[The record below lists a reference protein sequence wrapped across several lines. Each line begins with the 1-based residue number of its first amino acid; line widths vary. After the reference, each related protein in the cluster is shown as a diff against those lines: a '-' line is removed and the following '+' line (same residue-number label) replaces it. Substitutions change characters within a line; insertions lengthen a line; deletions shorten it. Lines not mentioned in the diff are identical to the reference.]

1 MTAEATAHDGRSGRG
16 FDGFSPETLVSAGR
30 TFTIRRATE
39 ADVPALV
46 ALLRDDLLGAVGE
59 TGTAHE
65 TGAAAVGRAGAAS
78 GSAPASPGAEETD
91 PYARAFA
98 LIDADPNQLLV
109 AVTEAAGQDHAGST
123 IVGTLQLSLL
133 PSLSR
138 QGSLRLQIEAVRIG
152 AAAQAVG
159 IGTAVFEWAHECG
172 RRFGAGLAQL
182 TTDKSRTDA
191 RRFYD
196 RLGYVASH
204 EGIKRPLD

>member
-1 MTAEATAHDGRSGRG
+1 
-16 FDGFSPETLVSAGR
+16 
-30 TFTIRRATE
+30 RRATE

-46 ALLRDDLLGAVGE
+46 ALLRDDLLGAVRE

-109 AVTEAAGQDHAGST
+109 AVTEAAGQPDSAVQADTAGQPDSAGQADAAGDADPAVQDHAGST

-159 IGTAVFEWAHECG
+159 LGTAVFEWAHECG

-196 RLGYVASH
+196 RLGYVASD
-204 EGIKRPLD
+204 EGMKRPLD

>member
-1 MTAEATAHDGRSGRG
+1 MGA
-16 FDGFSPETLVSAGR
+16 VQY
-30 TFTIRRATE
+30 RRAQE
-39 ADVPALV
+39 ADLVALV
-46 ALLRDDLLGAVGE
+46 ALLADDVLGATRE
-59 TGTAHE
+59 Q
-65 TGAAAVGRAGAAS
+65 AAEGV
-78 GSAPASPGAEETD
+78 AES
-91 PYARAFA
+91 YRRAFA
-98 LIDADPNQLLV
+98 EIDTDPNQFLCV
-109 AVTEAAGQDHAGST
+109 VEEGGR
-123 IVGTLQLSLL
+123 IVGTLQLSFI
-133 PSLSR
+133 PGLSR
-138 QGSLRLQIEAVRIG
+138 GGAKRGQIEAVRIG